1 MLDLLKNLQYYT
13 NFNSID
19 SHKEKKLWHWP
30 SWLCLKFYIAW
41 LDKVEDYWTLN
52 QENEWQIVM
61 VPLDFGN
68 IDSLEEKRT
77 IMSVTVQ
84 EEFLYSLDWVF

>member
-1 MLDLLKNLQYYT
+1 
-13 NFNSID
+13 
-19 SHKEKKLWHWP
+19 
-30 SWLCLKFYIAW
+30 
-41 LDKVEDYWTLN
+41 VEDYWTLN

-84 EEFLYSLDWVF
+84 EEFLYSLD